1 MSELAVK
8 EKSLSELSLEISTI
22 QSNTSIMDEQFAQK
36 VSLYELK
43 IEDLQQKNEES
54 NEEYRKKVMK
64 EKEADID
71 LTNKCME
78 ISDLKNRL
86 EVDSKVKVEINEKY
100 EKLIKSMEEMLEV
113 NEKQEVKLNELTKL
127 KLSTEQILRGCVNE
141 LEEKAVAMMDELLN
155 VKANRDNLISNL
167 KEKDY
172 RLVDVEDN
180 LSQSLI
186 QNTTLVKEIAGKME
200 ALEVLE
206 KDLNIWKRSFEKSL
220 SEVENLNQ
228 EISKNAEFS
237 RAEDEKMQEKINII
251 EKLESDL
258 LSRRTDVQERK
269 EELVLKDKDIQKL
282 KEECLGLGDNVRKLC
297 ADKEEVVSSFKV
309 KNELLNSVEKENV
322 EKENE
327 IIDMGEKLQ
336 DVISENDRLKKFKVQ
351 FEASLEKKQLEMKE
365 MQVSGDKI
373 LKDLIVKELLY
384 TSLAVQIDTSN
395 SKLEEL
401 ENKVMA
407 VERREKSLGE
417 QLELSCQ
424 EKLKLE
430 EVSLK

>member
-1 MSELAVK
+1 
-8 EKSLSELSLEISTI
+8 
-22 QSNTSIMDEQFAQK
+22 
-36 VSLYELK
+36 
-43 IEDLQQKNEES
+43 
-54 NEEYRKKVMK
+54 MK

-86 EVDSKVKVEINEKY
+86 EVDSKVKVEMNEKY

-155 VKANRDNLISNL
+155 VKANRDKLISNL

-327 IIDMGEKLQ
+327 IIEMGEKLQ

-373 LKDLIVKELLY
+373 LKDLKEKELLY